1 MKVSKEDEPRNVT
14 ASIPAVAL
22 LLDVK
27 PAPIT
32 LELQMSKVSLRPGN
46 QFEIPVTVSRMFG
59 FKDSVNLT
67 LSVPESIQGVKLDG
81 DTVTVGEDQTRG
93 RLVIVATKQATT
105 GQHALNVRAQVKYKN
120 HELDM
125 SVPLEIVIEEEAKT
139 ESQES

>member
-1 MKVSKEDEPRNVT
+1 MHAFSQTDTVRKAAEEAKQQADKMLAEANAKSQGAQEARKAAEELVKVSKEDEPRNVT

-81 DTVTVGEDQTRG
+81 DTVTVG
-93 RLVIVATKQATT
+93 VF
-105 GQHALNVRAQVKYKN
+105 
-120 HELDM
+120 
-125 SVPLEIVIEEEAKT
+125 
-139 ESQES
+139 